1 MKTLK
6 SLFMLCAGLSF
17 CACSSDNEPQLPE
30 GSGKV
35 VVKIV
40 PPASTRTV
48 TTPSEGD
55 NGGNTIAITGKYTV
69 TLDATQG
76 GKTVD
81 EIEPKDGEAIEI
93 IFENVQYPKSVTV
106 TLNTGKESY
115 AIADLTTI
123 GSLPANS
130 VPAYGYTPV
139 ADFEKVVVDN
149 LTTYTAKVNMCIPV
163 ARLEIGNITF
173 TNTDDFF
180 SDLTVGG
187 VYLDKLR
194 PTSIYTYTKNA
205 EAFVGATEQGD
216 YQFEEGGEGEGGL
229 YKLGDADGTTNL
241 VTPGAVLPASEQ
253 VYAYNFFGGTDAANN
268 PKFKIWF
275 SSSQNENDDAAV
287 ERWAIMNFQKNS
299 ADIALENGKIYQ
311 VESAALEV
319 QNIVGAE
326 ENDMQ
331 YVVNVQVKE
340 ATWTIE
346 EIDGVWEN

>member
-6 SLFMLCAGLSF
+6 SLLMLCAGLSF
-17 CACSSDNEPQLPE
+17 CACGSDNDEIQLPE

-35 VVKIV
+35 VVRIV
-40 PPASTRTV
+40 PPASTRV
-48 TTPSEGD
+48 ITTPSTGNDGD
-55 NGGNTIAITGKYTV
+55 QIAIEGKYTV
-69 TLDATQG
+69 TLAATQG

-81 EIEPKDGEAIEI
+81 NIDPKEGEAIEI
-93 IFENVQYPKSVTV
+93 TFENVQYPKSVTV
-106 TLNTGKESY
+106 TLNTGKNSY
-115 AIADLTTI
+115 AIADLATI

-139 ADFEKVVVDN
+139 ADFEKQVVDN

-173 TNTDDFF
+173 TNTDNFF

-194 PTSIYTYTKNA
+194 PTSTYTYTKNA
-205 EAFVGATEQGD
+205 EAFVGATAQED
-216 YQFEEGGEGEGGL
+216 YQFEEGGNGEGGL
-229 YKLGDADGTTNL
+229 YKLGDIDGTTNL
-241 VTPGAVLPASEQ
+241 VTPSAVLPTAGN
-253 VYAYNFFGGTDAANN
+253 VYAYNFFGGTDAVNN

-275 SSSQNENDDAAV
+275 SSSENENDDAAV
-287 ERWAIMNFQKNS
+287 ERWAIMNFQKGG
-299 ADIALENGKIYQ
+299 ADIALENGKIYK
-311 VESAALEV
+311 VESAALQV